1 MLAIGG
7 GSLWASLRAGET
19 EAMSDVRS
27 VTGVVARTVVQPNLS
42 PELLAGDPD
51 ALAQLDAIVRDRVL
65 DDKALRVKLWDTD
78 GRIVYS
84 DESRLIG
91 EVYTFDEE
99 KRSAF
104 WTAEIVSEISSLTGP
119 ENRFETE
126 REQMLEVYLP
136 IDGPDGEPLLYESY
150 FDISSV
156 DASADRIRS
165 AFFPI
170 VAAALVLMEAM
181 HLALAWVMGRRLRKA
196 QAERELF
203 FQRAM
208 DASQLER
215 RRIAAE
221 LHGGVVQELV
231 ATSTAVA
238 AAAEG
243 ADREGRESADE
254 LKVVA
259 VGARRSLRSL
269 RTLLVD
275 LYPPSIQDQGL
286 ESALTDLLAPAEG
299 LGIQTR
305 LKVINVAD
313 DRIETSALVY
323 RVVQESVRNIL
334 RHAHASN
341 IEVFVEGVRS
351 EDKAA
356 RRSTVATI
364 RDDGQGFDPN
374 EPSDVGNVSL
384 RLLADI
390 TADAGADLSIS
401 NTPGAGTVV
410 RLEVPA

>member
-1 MLAIGG
+1 MRLTDRIGSPFASFVLVGLVGMLAIGG

-65 DDKALRVKLWDTD
+65 DDKVLRVKLWDTD

-84 DESRLIG
+84 DEPRLIG

-99 KRSAF
+99 RRSAF
-104 WTAEIVSEISSLTGP
+104 WTAEIVSEVSSLTGP

-136 IDGPDGEPLLYESY
+136 IAGPDGEPLLYESY

-165 AFFPI
+165 EFFPI

-181 HLALAWVMGRRLRKA
+181 HLGLAWIMGRRLRKA

-203 FQRAM
+203 HQRAM

-231 ATSTAVA
+231 AASTAVA
-238 AAAEG
+238 AAADG
-243 ADREGRESADE
+243 ADREGAP
-254 LKVVA
+254 
-259 VGARRSLRSL
+259 RRQ
-269 RTLLVD
+269 
-275 LYPPSIQDQGL
+275 PSNQD
-286 ESALTDLLAPAEG
+286 
-299 LGIQTR
+299 
-305 LKVINVAD
+305 
-313 DRIETSALVY
+313 
-323 RVVQESVRNIL
+323 
-334 RHAHASN
+334 RHWRRCHAS
-341 IEVFVEGVRS
+341 I
-351 EDKAA
+351 K
-356 RRSTVATI
+356 
-364 RDDGQGFDPN
+364 
-374 EPSDVGNVSL
+374 
-384 RLLADI
+384 
-390 TADAGADLSIS
+390 S
-401 NTPGAGTVV
+401 NGRGII
-410 RLEVPA
+410 

>member
-1 MLAIGG
+1 
-7 GSLWASLRAGET
+7 
-19 EAMSDVRS
+19 
-27 VTGVVARTVVQPNLS
+27 
-42 PELLAGDPD
+42 
-51 ALAQLDAIVRDRVL
+51 
-65 DDKALRVKLWDTD
+65 
-78 GRIVYS
+78 
-84 DESRLIG
+84 
-91 EVYTFDEE
+91 
-99 KRSAF
+99 
-104 WTAEIVSEISSLTGP
+104 
-119 ENRFETE
+119 
-126 REQMLEVYLP
+126 MLEVYLP
-136 IDGPDGEPLLYESY
+136 LDGPDGEPLLYETY

-156 DASADRIRS
+156 DASAGRIRS
-165 AFFPI
+165 AFFSI

-181 HLALAWVMGRRLRKA
+181 HLGLAWIMGRRLRNA

-215 RRIAAE
+215 RRIVAE

-238 AAAEG
+238 AAADG

-254 LKVVA
+254 LRVAA
-259 VGARRSLRSL
+259 VGARRSLCSL

-286 ESALTDLLAPAEG
+286 ESALTDLLAPPEG

-305 LKVINVAD
+305 LQVHNVTD
-313 DRIETSALVY
+313 DRIETSVLVY

-334 RHAHASN
+334 RHARASN

-351 EDKAA
+351 DDKAA
-356 RRSTVATI
+356 RCTTVATI

-390 TADAGADLSIS
+390 TADAGAELSIS
-401 NTPGAGTVV
+401 STPGAGTVV
-410 RLEVPA
+410 RLEVPN

>member
-65 DDKALRVKLWDTD
+65 DDKVLRVKLWDTD

-84 DESRLIG
+84 DEPRLIG

-99 KRSAF
+99 RRSAF
-104 WTAEIVSEISSLTGP
+104 WTAEIVSEVSSLTGP

-136 IDGPDGEPLLYESY
+136 IAGPDGEPLLYESY

-165 AFFPI
+165 EFFPI

-181 HLALAWVMGRRLRKA
+181 HLGLAWIMGRRLRKA

-203 FQRAM
+203 HQRAM

-231 ATSTAVA
+231 AASTAVA
-238 AAAEG
+238 AAADG

-254 LKVVA
+254 LRVAA

-305 LKVINVAD
+305 LQVHAVTD
-313 DRIETSALVY
+313 ERSETSALVY

-334 RHAHASN
+334 RHARASN
-341 IEVFVEGVRS
+341 IEVFVEGDPGEGV
-351 EDKAA
+351 
-356 RRSTVATI
+356 RRSTVVTI

-401 NTPGAGTVV
+401 STPGTGTVV
-410 RLEVPA
+410 RLEVPT